1 MTTTQHTSRR
11 RLVAATLLV
20 TAGASAAA
28 MVGPQATAFAAPADQ
43 YVAVSYSPVDEAAG
57 LSIDSNLDVAIR
69 GSLSK
74 CGIKAGH
81 CVNLAWS
88 KNGCV
93 ALAVN
98 GDYYYYGWHGAS
110 YAEAQNGA
118 LQRAGGGTIM
128 MSQCIT
134 R

>member
-1 MTTTQHTSRR
+1 MTTTSHTSRR
-11 RLVAATLLV
+11 RLMAATLLV
-20 TAGASAAA
+20 TAGAGAAA
-28 MVGPQATAFAAPADQ
+28 MVGPQATAVAAPADQ
-43 YVAVSYSPVDEAAG
+43 YVAVSYSPVDKAAG
-57 LSIDSNLDVAIR
+57 LSIDKNLDVAIR
-69 GSLSK
+69 GSLAK

-98 GDYYYYGWHGAS
+98 GDYYYGWHGAS

-118 LQRAGGGTIM
+118 LQRAGGGHIM
-128 MSQCIT
+128 MSQCIV